1 MAPPSAEGFCSFPFT
16 MLRSPTLPT
25 YRMRSIPVFTS
36 WHTTSDGRE
45 RKGAMSEDR
54 IFLEDMIFH
63 GRHGTLRAEQELGQP
78 FVVSVELRLDLRPA
92 GISDDLTKTVDYG
105 EVHRLARTVVE
116 GEPVSLIGTLAERI
130 CTAVLENYPALE
142 AAKIRVAKPHV
153 RLDGTVLAGSA
164 VEIVRHAATNS

>member
-1 MAPPSAEGFCSFPFT
+1 MAEDLILLEGMTF
-16 MLRSPTLPT
+16 
-25 YRMRSIPVFTS
+25 Y
-36 WHTTSDGRE
+36 
-45 RKGAMSEDR
+45 
-54 IFLEDMIFH
+54 
-63 GRHGTLRAEQELGQP
+63 GRHGTLPAERELGQL

-92 GISDDLTKTVDYG
+92 GTSDDLTKTVDYG
-105 EVHRLARTVVE
+105 EVHRLARTIVE
-116 GEPVSLIGTLAERI
+116 GEPVSLIETLAERI